1 MAHKDDNLEK
11 YEHEACEYEHRH
23 HDGECGCHE
32 EHEHHEHEHHHHHEE
47 CECHEEHEHHE
58 HKHHH
63 HHHDDECGCHDHH
76 HYDHEGHHHHCC
88 DDDDDDGCCC
98 CGHDHEHG
106 EERGKADYIRVIC
119 EAVLTG
125 VVMIFHQI
133 PDWAVLIAY
142 LLLGYDVLWS
152 SVKKIP
158 KGKFFDEEFL
168 MSIATIGAI
177 CIGDYREACA
187 VMFFYKLGELIGDIT
202 ADKCRSSIKAM
213 FDFAPDSARRIT
225 ESGYE
230 IVKPEDLK
238 INDRIAVF
246 AGEKIPCDGFV
257 YSGESYT
264 DTSSLTG
271 ESLPVKVSD
280 GSKVMGGTINTEAP
294 IEVRITKEY
303 SDSSIAKV
311 VKMLEESSKHK
322 AKSERF
328 MTAFAK
334 KYTPTVVIL
343 AILAAVIM
351 SFIPGIGVKRG
362 IYTALL
368 FLVVSCPCSLVISVP
383 LTLFAGVGRASKN
396 KILFKGNSSLENLHK
411 IKNFAFD
418 KTGTLTSGKFTIS
431 ENTIS
436 DEDFNLLA
444 QLERLSTHPLAA
456 VVAEQAK
463 APYLEAK
470 GITELKGMGIAA
482 EFSGKKVAAG
492 NAKLLELYKIKGASK
507 VSGTV
512 IYLAIDGEYR
522 GYVKLSD
529 NMKKESKDVIA
540 ALQSVGAKTAILSG
554 DNEQAV
560 KNLADN
566 IGIKNYYAGLLPED
580 KVRIAKELKEKE
592 PLAYVGD
599 GINDAP
605 VLAMADIG
613 ISMGG
618 AGSDIAI
625 ANSDIILLDDS
636 LKSLKTAVD
645 ISKKTMGI
653 VYQNVVFSIA
663 VKALVMLLGVLGFT
677 NMYLA
682 VFADV
687 GVMILAVLNAVRA
700 MR

>member
-11 YEHEACEYEHRH
+11 HEHEVCEHEHH
-23 HDGECGCHE
+23 HRDGECGCHE

-47 CECHEEHEHHE
+47 C
-58 HKHHH
+58 
-63 HHHDDECGCHDHH
+63 GCHDHH
-76 HYDHEGHHHHCC
+76 HHDHEGHHHCC
-88 DDDDDDGCCC
+88 DDDDDGCCC

-119 EAVLTG
+119 EALLTG

-133 PDWAVLIAY
+133 PDWAVLIVY

-202 ADKCRSSIKAM
+202 AYKCRSSIKAM

-343 AILAAVIM
+343 AIW
-351 SFIPGIGVKRG
+351 R
-362 IYTALL
+362 
-368 FLVVSCPCSLVISVP
+368 
-383 LTLFAGVGRASKN
+383 
-396 KILFKGNSSLENLHK
+396 
-411 IKNFAFD
+411 
-418 KTGTLTSGKFTIS
+418 
-431 ENTIS
+431 
-436 DEDFNLLA
+436 
-444 QLERLSTHPLAA
+444 QL
-456 VVAEQAK
+456 
-463 APYLEAK
+463 
-470 GITELKGMGIAA
+470 
-482 EFSGKKVAAG
+482 
-492 NAKLLELYKIKGASK
+492 
-507 VSGTV
+507 
-512 IYLAIDGEYR
+512 
-522 GYVKLSD
+522 
-529 NMKKESKDVIA
+529 
-540 ALQSVGAKTAILSG
+540 
-554 DNEQAV
+554 
-560 KNLADN
+560 
-566 IGIKNYYAGLLPED
+566 
-580 KVRIAKELKEKE
+580 
-592 PLAYVGD
+592 
-599 GINDAP
+599 
-605 VLAMADIG
+605 
-613 ISMGG
+613 
-618 AGSDIAI
+618 
-625 ANSDIILLDDS
+625 
-636 LKSLKTAVD
+636 
-645 ISKKTMGI
+645 
-653 VYQNVVFSIA
+653 
-663 VKALVMLLGVLGFT
+663 
-677 NMYLA
+677 
-682 VFADV
+682 
-687 GVMILAVLNAVRA
+687 
-700 MR
+700 